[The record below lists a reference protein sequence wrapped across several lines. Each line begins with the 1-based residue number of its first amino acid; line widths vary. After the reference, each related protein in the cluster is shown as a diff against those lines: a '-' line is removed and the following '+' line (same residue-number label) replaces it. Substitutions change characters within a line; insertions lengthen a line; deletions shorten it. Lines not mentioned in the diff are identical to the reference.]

1 MQVSLSW
8 LNEYVPVSHS
18 ASEIADALTMAG
30 LEVDGVFD
38 RFAYLAEA
46 IVGLVT
52 SVAAHPD
59 ADHLTV
65 CRVDSGERELSVVCG
80 APNVKKGMLTAL
92 VQPGFV
98 LPGGMTIKKS
108 KIRGV
113 VSEGMLCSE
122 AELGIGEDTA
132 GIMDIDK
139 AVEPGTPLTEA
150 LSLSDSVLEIDLTPN
165 RPDCLSIIGVAREIA
180 GFTGQKLAFPA
191 VEPTEGH
198 DDITGYSSVEI
209 KDPELC
215 TRYVARVLVDIKV
228 GESPFWL
235 KDRLLSV
242 GLKPINNIVDITN
255 FVMMETGQPLH
266 AFDLDRLAENRIV
279 VQRAGSVSSFTT
291 LDEKTRQLSPDML
304 MICDAEKPVA
314 VAGVMGGMNSEIT
327 EETTR
332 VLLESACFNP
342 TSIRK
347 TAKILGLGSDAAHR
361 FERGVDPLGTL
372 FAADR
377 AAQLMVEIADGTM
390 ARGVID
396 NHPLPAAEKRLTV
409 GVDALNRR
417 LGTTLDF
424 DEMAGLLAS
433 VGFGVTKSGDG
444 LMTVAVPSFR
454 VDVERVEDISEEV
467 ARLWGYNKIPVTFP
481 VISGNSGN
489 PALMFDWR
497 QRFREVMTGF
507 GFSEI
512 VSYSFIS
519 DNACEDMD
527 VLNSA
532 ARVEPIKILNPL
544 ATDQSVMR
552 TSLIPGLLSTMR
564 HNLSQQIND
573 MKLFET
579 GRVFW
584 QTRGGDNLPDEPEMM
599 AALLTGAVRRR
610 SWHAPEELC
619 DFYDIKGALECLLK
633 ELGAGASC
641 SFTAMPGER
650 CVVTRPGHT
659 ARVFLEDTEV
669 GLIGEVSRAL
679 LEKFD
684 LKKPAFVFELNLS
697 AVIPLLSDHR
707 EARLLSRFP
716 SVSRDITVIVDL
728 AVEAERILNF
738 LEEDG
743 GNLIENIEV
752 LDVYEGEGIPAGKKS
767 LSFRIVYRSQ
777 EATLKDEFVNRI
789 HSQIADRLIKAFS
802 AQLPA

>member
-8 LNEYVPVSHS
+8 LSEYVPVSRS

-30 LEVDGVFD
+30 LEVDGIFD

-46 IVGLVT
+46 LVGRVI

-59 ADHLTV
+59 ADHLTI
-65 CRVDSGERELSVVCG
+65 CRVDAGGREVSVVCG
-80 APNVKKGMLTAL
+80 APNVKKDMLTAL
-92 VQPGFV
+92 VEPGFL
-98 LPGGMTIKKS
+98 LPNGMTIKKS
-108 KIRGV
+108 KIRGI

-122 AELGIGEDTA
+122 AELGIGIGGD
-132 GIMDIDK
+132 GIMEIDK
-139 AVEPGTPLTEA
+139 AVVPGTPLAEA
-150 LSLSDSVLEIDLTPN
+150 LSLSDPVIEIDLTPN
-165 RPDCLSIIGVAREIA
+165 RPDCLSIIGVAREVA
-180 GFTGQKLAFPA
+180 GFTGQKLTFP
-191 VEPTEGH
+191 VITLTEGS
-198 DDITGYSSVEI
+198 DDVTGYSAVDI

-215 TRYVARVLVDIKV
+215 SRYVARVLTDIKV
-228 GESPFWL
+228 AESPYWL

-266 AFDLDRLAENRIV
+266 AFDLDRLSENRIV
-279 VQRAGSVSSFTT
+279 VQQAGSVAAFTT
-291 LDEKTRQLSPDML
+291 LDEKERQLSPDML

-327 EETTR
+327 GETTR

-377 AAQLMVEIADGTM
+377 AAQLMVEIAGGTL
-390 ARGVID
+390 ARGAID
-396 NHPLPAAEKRLTV
+396 NHPRPAEEKRLIV
-409 GVDALNRR
+409 GVEAVNRR
-417 LGTTLDF
+417 LGTTLSY
-424 DEMAGLLAS
+424 DEMADLLAS
-433 VGFGVTKSGDG
+433 VGFGINKTGED
-444 LMTVAVPSFR
+444 LMTVVVPSFR
-454 VDVERVEDISEEV
+454 VDVERPEDISEEV

-497 QRFREVMTGF
+497 QRFRDVMTGF
-507 GFSEI
+507 GFSEV

-519 DNACEDMD
+519 EKACEGMD
-527 VLNSA
+527 VLNTG
-532 ARVEPIKILNPL
+532 ARVEPIKVLNPL
-544 ATDQSVMR
+544 AADQSVMR

-584 QTRGGDNLPDEPEMM
+584 QTKAGDHLPEEPEMM
-599 AALLTGAVRRR
+599 AALMSGAVRRR
-610 SWHAPEELC
+610 TWHSPEELC
-619 DFYDIKGALECLLK
+619 DFFDIKGALECLLQV
-633 ELGAGASC
+633 LGAASC
-641 SFTAMPGER
+641 GFTAMSGER
-650 CVVTRPGHT
+650 CLVTRPGHT
-659 ARVFLEDTEV
+659 ARVSVGDVEV
-669 GLIGEVSRAL
+669 GLVGEVSRAL

-697 AVIPLLSDHR
+697 AVVPLLSDHR

-738 LEEDG
+738 LEEGG

-752 LDVYEGEGIPAGKKS
+752 LDAYEGEGIPAGKKS

-777 EATLKDEFVNRI
+777 ETTLKDEFVNRI

>member
-8 LNEYVPVSHS
+8 LNEYVPVTLP

-46 IVGLVT
+46 VVGRVISVT
-52 SVAAHPD
+52 AHPD

-65 CRVDSGERELSVVCG
+65 CRVDAGGREVSVVCG
-80 APNVKKGMLTAL
+80 APNVKQDMLTAL
-92 VQPGFV
+92 VQPGFI
-98 LPGGMTIKKS
+98 LPGGMTIRKS
-108 KIRGV
+108 KIRGA

-122 AELGIGEDTA
+122 AELGIGGNSD
-132 GIMDIDK
+132 GIMEIDQAAK
-139 AVEPGTPLTEA
+139 PGTPLTEA
-150 LSLSDSVLEIDLTPN
+150 LSLSDPVLEIDLTPN

-180 GFTGQKLAFPA
+180 GFTGQKLALPVLA
-191 VEPTEGH
+191 LSEGEEN
-198 DDITGYSSVEI
+198 IAGFSSVEI

-215 TRYVARVLVDIKV
+215 TRYVARVVTDIKV

-279 VQRAGSVSSFTT
+279 VQRAGSVTFFVT
-291 LDEKTRQLSPDML
+291 LDEKERQLTPDML

-327 EETTR
+327 GETTR

-377 AAQLMVEIADGTM
+377 AAQLMVEIAGGTLT
-390 ARGVID
+390 RGVID
-396 NHPLPAAEKRLTV
+396 NHPRPAAEKRLTV
-409 GVDALNRR
+409 AVDAVNRR
-417 LGTTLDF
+417 LGTALGY

-433 VGFGVTKSGDG
+433 VGFGVNPASDG
-444 LMTVAVPSFR
+444 RMTVTVPSFR
-454 VDVERVEDISEEV
+454 VDVDRAEDISEEV

-497 QRFREVMTGF
+497 HRFREVMTGF

-519 DNACEDMD
+519 EKACQGMD
-527 VLNSA
+527 LLNTA
-532 ARVEPIKILNPL
+532 DRVEPINIMNPL
-544 ATDQSVMR
+544 AADQSVMR

-584 QTRGGDNLPDEPEMM
+584 QTKAGDNLPEEPEMM
-599 AALLTGAVRRR
+599 AALMTGAVRRR
-610 SWHAPEELC
+610 SWHAPEDLS
-619 DFYDIKGALECLLK
+619 DFFDIKGALECLLK
-633 ELGAGASC
+633 ELGAASC

-650 CVVTRPGHT
+650 CAVTRPGHT
-659 ARVFLEDTEV
+659 ARVSVEGVEV
-669 GLIGEVSRAL
+669 GLVGEVSRAL

-697 AVIPLLSDHR
+697 AVVPLLSHHR

-728 AVEAERILNF
+728 AVEAEQLLNF

-789 HSQIADRLIKAFS
+789 HSRIADRLIKAFS